1 MATWLYRIG
10 EAAARRAWAVVLIW
24 ALIIAGVA
32 GAYTAFHGKLSN
44 TFTMPG
50 TQTQQLS
57 DELAQRFPSA
67 NRGSGQIILTT
78 GNGAALTEE
87 QKQAFSIAL
96 NKLTSEVPSVD
107 AVTDPFTTTSKL
119 AEAKTQLDEAHAKI
133 DAAPAQIEDGKKQLS
148 AAASQIEDG
157 AKQIAESEKKLD
169 DSQAQIT
176 AGRKQL
182 DDAQKQLDDAQKQL
196 DDAQAQLKSGYA
208 QAEAAGSPT
217 DTMEQLNTQQAQ
229 LAEQQNTLNQQR
241 DTLTESQKQVDAGRA
256 EITSKK
262 EELAEGQ
269 KKLDKQRDQLQ
280 KSESELPAQR
290 EQLERQQKLYDFAAG
305 YRMVSEDQST
315 TIATV
320 SFKKKIFEVPSADLQ
335 KVMSD
340 IESANLHGATVHFDA
355 NLSESALGGGSH
367 TGEVAGMV
375 IAFIVLMI
383 MLGTFVAAGLPI
395 LMSLVGVGVG
405 VLGPLS
411 LSSLIQMS
419 STAYTLGLMLGLAVG
434 IDYSLFILN
443 RYRTNLLDGMPK
455 VQAIALANGTSGNAV
470 IFAASTV
477 IIALVALNVTGIPFL
492 GVMGNAAAFCV
503 VVAALIAVTLTPAV
517 LSLAGTKIMSK
528 KLWASVDTP
537 QKIMERRA
545 QDAERTE
552 KPNGWLRLVL
562 ARPLLTL
569 VVGTAALLAVAAPMS
584 QMRLGLPDASNYPSD
599 SAAYKSYAL
608 IKDKFGEGMSAPLVA
623 VAHTPADMSEEQA
636 QQAQIDIASAV
647 KERGGANVQAV
658 VPGGMTDD
666 RTLMIFQVIPARSAS
681 SVETEELVHEL
692 RAVTVPVQGSEMSL
706 GIAGQTS
713 GNIDVSEVLAQK
725 LPLYLGVVMGLSFLV
740 LILVF
745 RSIMV
750 PLVASVG
757 FLFSVLA
764 SFGAVVSIY
773 QLGFMSSLFGVDHPG
788 PVLSFLPTLLI
799 GILFGLAMDYQ
810 MFLVTGMREAYVHG
824 KDAVTAVVTGYN
836 HAVRVVVAAAI
847 IMISVFGG
855 FIFADSTM
863 IRPMGFG
870 LAFGVLVDAFIVRMT
885 LTPAIMALLGD
896 KVWWMPKWLDRLTPN
911 MDVEGAALSVKMSE
925 KIQRERESAAV
936 DSGSMLGSE

>member
-10 EAAARRAWAVVLIW
+10 NFAARRAWAVILTW
-24 ALIIAGVA
+24 ALVIVGVV

-78 GNGAALTEE
+78 GDGTALTEE
-87 QKQAFSIAL
+87 QKQAFSTAL
-96 NKLTSEVPSVD
+96 NKLTGEVSSVD

-148 AAASQIEDG
+148 AAASQIEEG
-157 AKQIAESEKKLD
+157 TKQIAENEKKLD
-169 DSQAQIT
+169 DSQA
-176 AGRKQL
+176 
-182 DDAQKQLDDAQKQL
+182 
-196 DDAQAQLKSGYA
+196 
-208 QAEAAGSPT
+208 
-217 DTMEQLNTQQAQ
+217 
-229 LAEQQNTLNQQR
+229 
-241 DTLTESQKQVDAGRA
+241 
-256 EITSKK
+256 
-262 EELAEGQ
+262 
-269 KKLDKQRDQLQ
+269 
-280 KSESELPAQR
+280 
-290 EQLERQQKLYDFAAG
+290 
-305 YRMVSEDQST
+305 
-315 TIATV
+315 
-320 SFKKKIFEVPSADLQ
+320 
-335 KVMSD
+335 
-340 IESANLHGATVHFDA
+340 
-355 NLSESALGGGSH
+355 
-367 TGEVAGMV
+367 
-375 IAFIVLMI
+375 
-383 MLGTFVAAGLPI
+383 
-395 LMSLVGVGVG
+395 
-405 VLGPLS
+405 
-411 LSSLIQMS
+411 
-419 STAYTLGLMLGLAVG
+419 
-434 IDYSLFILN
+434 
-443 RYRTNLLDGMPK
+443 
-455 VQAIALANGTSGNAV
+455 
-470 IFAASTV
+470 
-477 IIALVALNVTGIPFL
+477 
-492 GVMGNAAAFCV
+492 
-503 VVAALIAVTLTPAV
+503 
-517 LSLAGTKIMSK
+517 
-528 KLWASVDTP
+528 
-537 QKIMERRA
+537 
-545 QDAERTE
+545 
-552 KPNGWLRLVL
+552 
-562 ARPLLTL
+562 
-569 VVGTAALLAVAAPMS
+569 

-608 IKDKFGEGMSAPLVA
+608 VKDKFGEGMSAPLVA
-623 VAHTPADMSEEQA
+623 VAHTPANMSEEQA

-666 RTLMIFQVIPARSAS
+666 RTLMIFQVIPAHSAS

-692 RAVTVPVQGSEMSL
+692 RAVTVPVQGSEVSL
-706 GIAGQTS
+706 GVAGQTS

-745 RSIMV
+745 RSILV
-750 PLVASVG
+750 PLVASMG

-824 KDAVTAVVTGYN
+824 KDAATAIVSGYN

-855 FIFADSTM
+855 FIFAESTM

-896 KVWWMPKWLDRLTPN
+896 KAWWMPKWLDRLTPN
-911 MDVEGAALSVKMSE
+911 MDVEGAALSE
-925 KIQRERESAAV
+925 KIQHERESAAAE
-936 DSGSMLGSE
+936 SGSKLGSE